1 MKNIQKNII
10 KTIILFLGIMQFS
23 CADKAIENKGNSTE
37 KPSETSKQ
45 IAQKEKEIPHLV
57 EISEKQFQTSNTT
70 LGTTQMRNMSS
81 TLKVNGMLD
90 VPPQNIVSVSAIM
103 GGFVRKTDLL
113 QGMKVGRGQL
123 LALIENP
130 DFIQIQQ
137 DYLEGKAKIEY
148 LLQEYK
154 RQNELSKENTGA
166 LKVFQQVAS
175 ELKMLQARQNG
186 LEMRMQTIGINKYQ
200 VDAGKITSTIGIYS
214 PISGYVTTI
223 NVNVGK
229 YVNMSDVLFEIVDTE
244 HLHAELT
251 VFEKDFHKVKEGQ
264 KIRFVLSNETEE
276 RTAKVYLIN
285 RKINEDR
292 TVRVHAHIDIEDTK
306 LLPNTYL
313 KAFIELGE
321 ANVPTLPEESIVTD
335 EEKTYIFISKGK
347 KQEKD
352 KTTNSTIMNY
362 HFEKLEVR
370 TGVSEN
376 GFVEVIFDIKNDKDF
391 DYKTAQ
397 IVLKGAN
404 SLLSQMKNAAETGDE
419 PHGH

>member
-1 MKNIQKNII
+1 MKNIQKNIFKI
-10 KTIILFLGIMQFS
+10 SILFLGIMQFS
-23 CADKAIENKGNSTE
+23 CSTKTE
-37 KPSETSKQ
+37 ET
-45 IAQKEKEIPHLV
+45 KEKTTTISKEIAHKEEEANNLV
-57 EISEKQFQTSNTT
+57 EISEKQVQTSNIT
-70 LGTTQMRNMSS
+70 LGTTIMRNMSS
-81 TLKVNGMLD
+81 TLKVNGILD
-90 VPPQNIVSVSAIM
+90 VPPQNVVSISAIM

-113 QGMKVGRGQL
+113 QGMKVARGQL

-137 DYLEGKAKIEY
+137 DYLESKAKIDY

-166 LKVFQQVAS
+166 LKAFQQVAS
-175 ELKMLQARQNG
+175 ELKVLQARLNG
-186 LEMRMQTIGINKYQ
+186 LEMRMQSIGINKFQ

-251 VFEKDFHKVKEGQ
+251 VFEKDFHKIKEGQ
-264 KIRFVLSNETEE
+264 KIRFMLSNETEE

-292 TVRVHAHIDIEDTK
+292 TVRVHAHIDVEDTK

-321 ANVPTLPEESIVTD
+321 ANVLAVPEEAVVND
-335 EEKTYIFISKGK
+335 EEKNYIFILKTK
-347 KQEKD
+347 EQEKD
-352 KTTNSTIMNY
+352 KTTNSTILNY
-362 HFEKLEVR
+362 HFEKTEVR
-370 TGVSEN
+370 KGVSEN
-376 GFVEVIFDIKNDKDF
+376 GFCEISFLDKNKDNFDP
-391 DYKTAQ
+391 KTTQ

-404 SLLSQMKNAAETGDE
+404 SLLSQMKNAAETGEE

>member
-10 KTIILFLGIMQFS
+10 KTIILFLGIIQFS
-23 CADKAIENKGNSTE
+23 CSQKEHNHEE
-37 KPSETSKQ
+37 KPATTSKE
-45 IAQKEKEIPHLV
+45 IAQKEKETTHLV
-57 EISEKQFQTSNTT
+57 EISEKQFQTSNIT
-70 LGTTQMRNMSS
+70 LGATQMRNMSS
-81 TLKVNGMLD
+81 TLKVNGILD

-292 TVRVHAHIDIEDTK
+292 TVRLHAHIDVEDTK

-335 EEKTYIFISKGK
+335 EGKTYIFISKGK

-352 KTTNSTIMNY
+352 KTTNSTIINY
-362 HFEKLEVR
+362 HFEKLEVH

-376 GFVEVIFDIKNDKDF
+376 GFVEVIFDAKNNKYF

-404 SLLSQMKNAAETGDE
+404 SLLSQMKNAAETGEE

>member
-1 MKNIQKNII
+1 MKNIQKNIS
-10 KTIILFLGIMQFS
+10 KIILLLLLGIIQFS
-23 CADKAIENKGNSTE
+23 CSHDTHDHAKETAT
-37 KPSETSKQ
+37 TSKE
-45 IAQKEKEIPHLV
+45 IAHKEEQQANSV
-57 EISEKQFQTSNTT
+57 EISEKQVQTSNIT
-70 LGTTQMRNMSS
+70 LGTAQMRNMSS
-81 TLKVNGMLD
+81 TLKVNGVLD
-90 VPPQNIVSVSAIM
+90 VPPQNIVSISAIM

-154 RQNELSKENTGA
+154 RQNELSKENMGA

-175 ELKMLQARQNG
+175 ELKMFQARQNG
-186 LEMRMQTIGINKYQ
+186 LEIRMQSIGINKYQ

-264 KIRFVLSNETEE
+264 KIRFVLSNETQE

-292 TVRVHAHIDIEDTK
+292 TVRIHAHIDVEDTK

-321 ANVPTLPEESIVTD
+321 ANVSTVPWEAVVND
-335 EEKTYIFISKGK
+335 EEKNYIFILKEK

-352 KTTNSTIMNY
+352 KTTNSTILNY
-362 HFEKLEVR
+362 HFEKIEVR
-370 TGVSEN
+370 KGVSEN
-376 GFVEVIFDIKNDKDF
+376 GFCEISFLDNNKDDF

-397 IVLKGAN
+397 IVVKGAN
-404 SLLSQMKNAAETGDE
+404 SLLSQMKNAAETGEE
-419 PHGH
+419 PQGH